1 MNHVRELTV
10 RMTLDPAAG
19 LAAKIDTTENH
30 T

>member
-19 LAAKIDTTENH
+19 PAKIDTTENH